1 MKWLSSLLDK
11 WKKKKKADDISEK
24 EQVEQGNQI
33 LIQVEKY
40 CLDNAKE
47 DVIVTVQFSGI
58 KTTDVRLG
66 LENQQKPCYPEDAG

>member
-33 LIQVEKY
+33 LI
-40 CLDNAKE
+40 
-47 DVIVTVQFSGI
+47 
-58 KTTDVRLG
+58 
-66 LENQQKPCYPEDAG
+66 